1 VHEAVVTPLQLPP
14 QEEPSVPQA
23 ARNPCGA
30 PLTAV
35 QAPTLPGTSHAWHWP
50 LQA

>member
-30 PLTAV
+30 PATAV
-35 QAPTLPGTSHAWHWP
+35 QAPTLPGTSHA
-50 LQA
+50 